1 MNSNKENIRQLKN
14 IISAQLTP
22 LIDNDFILLDIPN
35 HRNIGDSLIWK
46 GELEFFKTLSHKC
59 IGQYNRYTFKK
70 SDIKSEKTI
79 ILLHGGGNFGDI
91 YESSQSFKRYI
102 IENFPDN
109 RIIVLP
115 QTVHYNN
122 EANLKRDFAI
132 FNNHRDL
139 HVLVR
144 DQPSYDTLKANFNE
158 EKLKLAPDMAF
169 FLDFDADI
177 TTNSSET
184 RKSLYL
190 NRTDAEASKD
200 SFQNVIEG
208 EYDIKDWPTYNSSSK
223 RMNTITNYV
232 EALDGKLSKVIKYLP
247 ASSLIIDNAY
257 GLKKKNG
264 MDLHINRGKEFINQ
278 YHKVYTTRL
287 HGLILSILL
296 DKEVVILDNVYG
308 KSKNFYDAWLKNF
321 NNVKLYVKNE
331 S

>member
-1 MNSNKENIRQLKN
+1 MNSNKENIEKLKN
-14 IISAQLTP
+14 IISTQLTP
-22 LIDNDFILLDIPN
+22 LINNDFILLDIPN

-46 GELEFFKTLSHKC
+46 GELEFFKELEYKC

-70 SDIKSEKTI
+70 NVVKSEKTI

-102 IENFPDN
+102 IENFPNN

-132 FNNHRDL
+132 FNRHNDL
-139 HVLVR
+139 YVFVR
-144 DQPSYDTLKANFNE
+144 DFVSYDILKVNFNE
-158 EKLKLAPDMAF
+158 EKLKLTPDMAF
-169 FLDFDADI
+169 FLNFDSDI
-177 TTNSSET
+177 KSNPAET
-184 RKSLYL
+184 KSLYL

-200 SFQNVIEG
+200 SFQDSIEG
-208 EYDIKDWPTYNSSSK
+208 EYHIQDWPTYNSTSS
-223 RMNTITNYV
+223 RMNTLTNYV
-232 EALDGKLSKVIKYLP
+232 EALDGKLSKVIKHVPVL
-247 ASSLIIDNAY
+247 SLMIDNAY

-264 MDLHINRGKEFINQ
+264 MDLHINRGKEFINE
-278 YHKVYTTRL
+278 YNKVYTTRL

-296 DKEVVILDNVYG
+296 DREVVILDNVYG
-308 KSKNFYDAWLKNF
+308 KSKNFYDAWLKDF

-331 S
+331 Y